1 MCKPENFP
9 QHDDR
14 VHAGVTGSAPAHSA
28 PPRAAATPPTAPSAP
43 PSNGP
48 AARSPETVRTAPDTH
63 RRAPAPDAEHPA
75 PGPTAH
81 HPADGTP
88 GGDSGGGSRNHGDD
102 DHSGGDRADGTSHAR
117 ESADEATD
125 EATAPDSRP
134 PREGARM
141 FPPGEGPSPD
151 PARGHHERRIRTF
164 QPRRSR
170 VTTGQRNALRR
181 LWPRWGFDIDG
192 LRRLDLG
199 ALFDDPDLPVVLEI
213 GFGMGEATARMA
225 AADPGTGILA
235 VDVHTP
241 GQGNLLRLADEQGL
255 TNVRVGNGDAII
267 LLREM
272 LAPDSLSGLRIYFP
286 DPWPKARHH
295 KRRLIQPEFLD
306 LAAGPLRPG
315 ALVHCATDWEE
326 YAEQMLD
333 VFTAHQDYENTVPD
347 GGFAP
352 RPEARPL
359 TRFEGQGL
367 DKGHRVRDL
376 LFRRR

>member
-1 MCKPENFP
+1 MS
-9 QHDDR
+9 
-14 VHAGVTGSAPAHSA
+14 GSASVSGSGSGA
-28 PPRAAATPPTAPSAP
+28 
-43 PSNGP
+43 
-48 AARSPETVRTAPDTH
+48 
-63 RRAPAPDAEHPA
+63 
-75 PGPTAH
+75 
-81 HPADGTP
+81 
-88 GGDSGGGSRNHGDD
+88 GGG
-102 DHSGGDRADGTSHAR
+102 
-117 ESADEATD
+117 
-125 EATAPDSRP
+125 
-134 PREGARM
+134 RM
-141 FPPGEGPSPD
+141 FASGAGPSPD
-151 PARGHHERRIRTF
+151 PAGSHHERRIRSF

-170 VTTGQRNALRR
+170 VTAGQRAALQR

-199 ALFDDPDLPVVLEI
+199 KLFEDPDLPIVLEI

-225 AADPGTGILA
+225 AADPSTGVLA

-272 LAPDSLSGLRIYFP
+272 LAPDSLAGLRVYFP

-295 KRRLIQPEFLD
+295 KRRLLQPEFLD

-315 ALVHCATDWEE
+315 ALVHCATDWED
-326 YAEQMLD
+326 YAEQMLE
-333 VFTAHQDYENTVPD
+333 VLTAHPDYENTQPD
-347 GGFAP
+347 GGYAP
-352 RPEARPL
+352 RPASRPL

-367 DKGHRVRDL
+367 DKGHAVRDL